1 MILFTPPL
9 GLELLLVPE
18 EQFKAL
24 TNISLYSLLSREGF
38 LAREREEGRERTQ
51 TAVSSWVERWF
62 REIRSQVELTWG

>member
-9 GLELLLVPE
+9 GLELFPSPE
-18 EQFKAL
+18 EQFKTH
-24 TNISLYSLLSREGF
+24 TNISLYSLLSRGF

-62 REIRSQVELTWG
+62 REIRSQVELIWG